1 MDITKY
7 LHTLSTQSLA
17 KGSFLFK
24 ENDTSDGTMYF
35 VITGQVD
42 MIVGKSDEAR
52 VINLIKAGGFFGEI
66 ALIKNLPR
74 TATAIVS
81 SPEAQ
86 IARLDKNVFLQVSR
100 SNPEFLFDLLKT
112 VLDRLII
119 AEYKIKKLSGEV

>member
-1 MDITKY
+1 
-7 LHTLSTQSLA
+7 
-17 KGSFLFK
+17 
-24 ENDTSDGTMYF
+24 
-35 VITGQVD
+35 

-52 VINLIKAGGFFGEI
+52 VINSIKAGGFFGEI